1 MNKRKIP
8 SRCVER
14 LSIYRRAL
22 LQDRC
27 VAGPSVFSHQLAFAC
42 RLTAAQVRR
51 DLMLIGYSGSPTSGY
66 EVKRLL
72 SSISTLLDPPQMR
85 EVAIVGMGH
94 LGRAIAAYLANRLP
108 KIRLSAGFDVNPDK
122 IDATFS
128 GVRCY
133 PVQKMAEV
141 MAERKIG
148 IGILT
153 VPSEA
158 AQVAA
163 EQLVHAG
170 VTGILNFAPVCL
182 HIAKR
187 VHVENIDMTVALEK
201 VAFFACGSQ
210 KKKGNI
216 DDHSSTS
223 NIDQT
228 AP

>member
-22 LQDRC
+22 LQDRRL
-27 VAGPSVFSHQLAFAC
+27 AGPSIFSHELAFAC

-51 DLMLIGYSGSPTSGY
+51 DLMLIGYSGSPTTGY
-66 EVKRLL
+66 EVRRLL
-72 SSISTLLDPPQMR
+72 SSIGALLDPPHVR

-94 LGRAIAAYLANRLP
+94 LGRSIAAYLVNRTP
-108 KIRLSAGFDVNPDK
+108 KIHLCAAFDVHPDK
-122 IDATFS
+122 IGATFS
-128 GVRCY
+128 GVPCFSAG
-133 PVQKMAEV
+133 KLAEV
-141 MAERKIG
+141 VVEKG
-148 IGILT
+148 IVMGILT
-153 VPSEA
+153 VPAEN
-158 AQVAA
+158 AQDAAA
-163 EQLVHAG
+163 ELVRAG

-182 HIAKR
+182 HIPEK

-201 VAFFACGSQ
+201 VSFFACGSPR
-210 KKKGNI
+210 KRGNI